1 MSSHY
6 PIKNSIKADLA
17 PPRHAE
23 EAIRFISAERNRP
36 PRHAEGAIRFI
47 SAGTKTVKCRVQ
59 TSPRIFYL
67 FLSPRLEA
75 TLAASP
81 KFAVEHCSSKFL
93 FYSCRASSLL
103 SPSTRAPALY
113 FCRDTVEQTN
123 LLLQHYSRATEGA
136 TKNLTCLISSLRP
149 PFPLPVSQLC
159 NIASATPPEQRNR
172 ARQSPTRVS
181 ANKRTRAQ

>member
-47 SAGTKTVKCRVQ
+47 SAETKTVKCRVQ

-103 SPSTRAPALY
+103 SPSTVAPKVAFFPRSLY
-113 FCRDTVEQTN
+113 GREYKASIAANDCAR
-123 LLLQHYSRATEGA
+123 
-136 TKNLTCLISSLRP
+136 
-149 PFPLPVSQLC
+149 LC
-159 NIASATPPEQRNR
+159 NVASAILSLQPEPP
-172 ARQSPTRVS
+172 QSSQFPVPS
-181 ANKRTRAQ
+181 AAYPS